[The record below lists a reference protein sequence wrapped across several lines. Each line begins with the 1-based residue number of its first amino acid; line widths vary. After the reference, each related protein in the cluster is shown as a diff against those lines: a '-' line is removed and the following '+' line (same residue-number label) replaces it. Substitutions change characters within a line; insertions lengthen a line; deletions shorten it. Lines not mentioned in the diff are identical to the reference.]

1 MSLDLKTQHIIG
13 KHVFLILYFA
23 SCSRITFLQAK
34 TTTTTTTKTIL
45 SQRWKTLQDRL

>member
-34 TTTTTTTKTIL
+34 TTTTTTIL